1 MVDERPLASSVDE
14 EEDDVVF
21 VCMTTGHDNDSKE
34 AYLLSCENYWYANRF
49 SGGEFCPRK

>member
-1 MVDERPLASSVDE
+1 MSEDVDERPLASSVDE

-34 AYLLSCENYWYANRF
+34 AYML
-49 SGGEFCPRK
+49 P